1 MTTTPRHHL
10 QIPLSSPLNPSPH
23 LQAKF
28 HRPPE
33 APSDPSVPESKA
45 TTLAV
50 MVNVINEV
58 LPESLTWPMAL
69 GSAHTP
75 HHIGDFAS
83 ARAVADALALMVDGT
98 MAVDAGEWELWIT
111 DITDISYMWYWWL
124 GPRLSQNGPHPS
136 FTYAIHIHTN
146 MYIITLPPPPAAW
159 LAENGPNPP
168 PPRRHR
174 RPPHIA
180 RHPQGQPRHTR
191 STSSPGYRG
200 TCRRCRLR
208 RVSRRFIDIIDS

>member
-1 MTTTPRHHL
+1 
-10 QIPLSSPLNPSPH
+10 
-23 LQAKF
+23 
-28 HRPPE
+28 
-33 APSDPSVPESKA
+33 
-45 TTLAV
+45 

-146 MYIITLPPPPAAW
+146 MYINSI
-159 LAENGPNPP
+159 
-168 PPRRHR
+168 
-174 RPPHIA
+174 
-180 RHPQGQPRHTR
+180 
-191 STSSPGYRG
+191 
-200 TCRRCRLR
+200 
-208 RVSRRFIDIIDS
+208 